1 MRFTW
6 DASASEAA
14 LSVSCLIFCSTAALL
29 PVQLHLMAVWVSHMT
44 SGSTCVFQRGYYTL
58 NFKLWTCVFLTL
70 KSTIQTLK
78 LRVSHMTSGSTC
90 VSQKRVLHI
99 VFQTLNLCIS
109 NFEIYHSNIKIEGIT
124 HDLWVHL
131 CISKRVLHIVFQTLN
146 FEPVYFKLWNSSF
159 KLWNWGVSHMTSG
172 STCVFQRGYYTLY
185 FKFWTCVGISN
196 FEIHHSNFENKGIT
210 HDLWVHLCN
219 SKMWPRRRWLTRM
232 SKRWGMA
239 AFGMSH
245 MTRVGQN
252 HV

>member
-58 NFKLWTCVFLTL
+58 NFKLWTCVFQTL

-90 VSQKRVLHI
+90 VSQ
-99 VFQTLNLCIS
+99 
-109 NFEIYHSNIKIEGIT
+109 
-124 HDLWVHL
+124 
-131 CISKRVLHIVFQTLN
+131 KRVLHIVFQTLN